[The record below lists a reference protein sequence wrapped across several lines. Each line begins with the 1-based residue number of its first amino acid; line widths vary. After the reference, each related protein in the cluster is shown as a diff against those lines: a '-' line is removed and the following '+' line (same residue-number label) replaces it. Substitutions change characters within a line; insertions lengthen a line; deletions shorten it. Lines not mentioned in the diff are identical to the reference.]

1 MISLV
6 VITSCSHISTGRVA
20 TCEDERT
27 NHTGSRWSSFIEPE
41 YARSRHLFKVGE
53 SPRTST
59 FANRARRTSFA
70 NSANPDERVPSL
82 GRCDSRRCLKSD
94 SLIPWQLASDNNELL
109 SYVDR
114 ERSSLSSRTIET
126 RAQSKTC
133 QILACACGTRSKLW
147 SDVRYTL
154 LLSSRTVR
162 IRVLSNLGEY
172 PRTSTFSDVARRTSP
187 ANSANPDEEGRRRRE
202 TIHDDI
208 SRMDSSIPSNLN
220 SNQLS
225 SRPLSPHSFYP
236 RDIARRLISTSAQ
249 LAFLVS
255 HSRIG

>member
-1 MISLV
+1 MPDRDIS
-6 VITSCSHISTGRVA
+6 
-20 TCEDERT
+20 
-27 NHTGSRWSSFIEPE
+27 SRW
-41 YARSRHLFKVGE
+41 VNT
-53 SPRTST
+53 PRTST

-94 SLIPWQLASDNNELL
+94 SLIPWQLVSDNNELL

-172 PRTSTFSDVARRTSP
+172 PQNVDVLGCRSQNIASELGQP
-187 ANSANPDEEGRRRRE
+187 RRRRK
-202 TIHDDI
+202 TSQRDD
-208 SRMDSSIPSNLN
+208 SRRH
-220 SNQLS
+220 LS
-225 SRPLSPHSFYP
+225 
-236 RDIARRLISTSAQ
+236 D
-249 LAFLVS
+249 
-255 HSRIG
+255 G